1 MTGRRLCHRLTGV
14 TVLAVLIPAAWTAPV
29 RGQGQGQGG
38 NCQTCHGAL
47 GDDRLGG
54 PARAF
59 PSDIHAARGLGC
71 ASCHGGDPTVPG
83 LMGMDPA
90 KGFVGKPTR
99 RQVPQFC
106 GRCHANAEFM
116 RRYNPSLRVDQIA
129 EYVTSVHGHR
139 LTELGDT
146 NVATCVS
153 CHPAHQIR
161 PSSDALSSVHP
172 QRVAETCAS
181 CHADSAYM
189 RAYPIPTD
197 QLAKY
202 RRSVHW
208 EMLNEQGDLSA
219 PTCND
224 CHGNHGAAPPG
235 ISWVGNVCGQC
246 HTVMAER
253 FALSVHATVFT
264 FLGVPG
270 CAACHGNHE
279 IVRAADTLLGVGEG
293 AICTN
298 CHAAGDRGGQ
308 TASAMRSLL
317 DSLGAV
323 SAAASALL
331 HQAERAGMEVSQPQ
345 FELQAAQNA
354 LVQARAAVHSF
365 VLDSVSAHVEEGLRV
380 TAEAHARGERALREL
395 QFRRMGLAVSVTIIL
410 ALIGGVVLKIRQV
423 DARA

>member
-1 MTGRRLCHRLTGV
+1 
-14 TVLAVLIPAAWTAPV
+14 
-29 RGQGQGQGG
+29 
-38 NCQTCHGAL
+38 
-47 GDDRLGG
+47 
-54 PARAF
+54 
-59 PSDIHAARGLGC
+59 
-71 ASCHGGDPTVPG
+71 
-83 LMGMDPA
+83 
-90 KGFVGKPTR
+90 
-99 RQVPQFC
+99 
-106 GRCHANAEFM
+106 
-116 RRYNPSLRVDQIA
+116 
-129 EYVTSVHGHR
+129 
-139 LTELGDT
+139 
-146 NVATCVS
+146 
-153 CHPAHQIR
+153 
-161 PSSDALSSVHP
+161 
-172 QRVAETCAS
+172 
-181 CHADSAYM
+181 M

-246 HTVMAER
+246 HALMAER
-253 FALSVHATVFT
+253 FAMSVHARMFT
-264 FLGVPG
+264 LLGVPG

-279 IVRAADTLLGVGEG
+279 IVRAGDTLLGVGDG
-293 AICTN
+293 AICTK

-317 DSLGAV
+317 DSLGAA

-331 HQAERAGMEVSQPQ
+331 HEAERAGMEVSQPQ

-354 LVQARAAVHSF
+354 LVQARAAVHAF

-395 QFRRMGLAVSVTIIL
+395 QFRRIGLAVSVTIIL